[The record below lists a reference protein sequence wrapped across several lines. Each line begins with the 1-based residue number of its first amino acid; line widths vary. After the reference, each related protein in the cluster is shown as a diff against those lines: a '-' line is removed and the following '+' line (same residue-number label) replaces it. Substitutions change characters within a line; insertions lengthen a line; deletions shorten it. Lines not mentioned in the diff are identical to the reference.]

1 MFGLYPAGSDWIRTF
16 ASEQRPAREIQKSLV
31 DHAGFTAAIFHQ
43 PFGEHRGAV
52 IAQFGK
58 VLVMSATAPGICN
71 LAVTPT
77 VELQHLLWSY
87 REGYATQWSA
97 MEIRT
102 LTGYSGWDELLIS
115 ARREFAKVCEF
126 VGAAV
131 DGTLTAPRLPE
142 PVVPSVHGTVHE
154 SFPDDDNDA
163 FYAQLAERSQQPMET
178 PSCAH

>member
-16 ASEQRPAREIQKSLV
+16 ASEHRPAREIQKSLV

-52 IAQFGK
+52 IAQSGK

-71 LAVTPT
+71 IAVTPT

-102 LTGYSGWDELLIS
+102 LTGHSGWDELLIS
-115 ARREFAKVCEF
+115 ARREFAKVCDL
-126 VGAAV
+126 VSAAI
-131 DGTLTAPRLPE
+131 DGTLSAPRLPE
-142 PVVPSVHGTVHE
+142 PVAVSAVGTVHDA
-154 SFPDDDNDA
+154 FPDDDNDG
-163 FYAQLAERSQQPMET
+163 FYAQWVEMSHQASELP
-178 PSCAH
+178 PCAH

>member
-16 ASEQRPAREIQKSLV
+16 ASERRPAREIQKSLV

-52 IAQFGK
+52 IAQSGK
-58 VLVMSATAPGICN
+58 ILVMSATAPGICDI
-71 LAVTPT
+71 AVTPT

-115 ARREFAKVCEF
+115 AQREFAKVCEL
-126 VGAAV
+126 VGAAI
-131 DGTLTAPRLPE
+131 DGTLSAPRLPE
-142 PVVPSVHGTVHE
+142 PVVGSVVGTVHDA
-154 SFPDDDNDA
+154 FPDDDNDA
-163 FYAQLAERSQQPMET
+163 FYAQWVELSQQGSELP
-178 PSCAH
+178 PCAH